1 MRLIR
6 FAVVLLL
13 LHVSVASA
21 SEICPVGKQKACDYV
36 RKMAD
41 VYLSAI
47 PSEQEQYKL
56 TEWAFVGAEASG
68 ARLTLKARLAPEV
81 WSQLQQ
87 SNQPTLRAQ
96 MIASTHARVRNAIC
110 SSMVGLIDDGGEVV
124 EIYSFHNDEVLTRV
138 RVTDCSLG
146 ATTWQDTGVDACA
159 PFQWNICAPVE
170 RLAAL
175 VNEGAASGSPL
186 QSAREFSLVGA
197 RAERGR
203 LILDAQFNR
212 SRIEFEQEHPSL
224 SDRQA
229 FLDKLRDGV
238 AQFSCNSP
246 GSIIPYGGTIQSLYR
261 FNDGSLMADVA
272 VSHCPTGES

>member
-21 SEICPVGKQKACDYV
+21 SETCPVGKQKACDYV
-36 RKMAD
+36 RNMAD

-56 TEWAFVGAEASG
+56 TEWAFVGAEGSG

-96 MIASTHARVRNAIC
+96 MIASTHARVREAIC
-110 SSMVGLIDDGGEVV
+110 KSMTELINAGGEVL
-124 EIYSFHNDEVLTRV
+124 EIYSFHNDEELARV
-138 RVTDCSLG
+138 RVTDCSLA

-170 RLAAL
+170 RLAAM
-175 VNEGAASGSPL
+175 VNEEAASGRPL
-186 QSAREFSLVGA
+186 QSARGFSLTGA
-197 RAERGR
+197 RAERGT
-203 LILDAQFNR
+203 LILEALFDR
-212 SRIEFEQEHPSL
+212 SRIEFEQEQPDPSA
-224 SDRQA
+224 RQA
-229 FLDKLRDGV
+229 FLDKLRNGV
-238 AQFSCNSP
+238 AKLSCNSP
-246 GSIIPYGGTIQSLYR
+246 GSIIPYGGTIQSVYR
-261 FNDGSLMADVA
+261 FNDGSPMADFA